1 MTRLCSLVFLVAVI
15 SAGAVAK
22 DLGTW
27 GNVFEPAEQDILV
40 FIQKRLTSME
50 QSGEMD
56 RIKNEAIERVKR
68 NAVRPAPVAGL
79 SPAITYRTFSYDP
92 TFVVNETIT
101 DMKGNIIAR
110 KGDRVNPLDR
120 VPYNQTLF
128 FIDGDNRD
136 EMVWMKQQLTHT
148 GDFKIILVKG
158 NIKDTS
164 DALDERI
171 YFDQAGVLTTK
182 FGFEHT
188 PVRISRDGQV
198 LKIEEIPANQSG
210 NNLKDKK

>member
-1 MTRLCSLVFLVAVI
+1 MSTSLKLMAVAAVLLSA
-15 SAGAVAK
+15 SAGAK

-27 GNVFEPAEQDILV
+27 GNLFEPAEQDMLD
-40 FIQKRLTSME
+40 FIQGRLKTME
-50 QSGEMD
+50 QTGELG
-56 RIKNEAIERVKR
+56 RLQNEAIERVKR
-68 NAVRPAPVAGL
+68 NAVRPPPVAGIT
-79 SPAITYRTFSYDP
+79 PAVKYRTYSYDP

-110 KGDRVNPLDR
+110 KGDRVNPFDK
-120 VPYNQTLF
+120 VPFSQTLY

-136 EMVWMKQQLTHT
+136 ELRWMKQQLAGTT
-148 GDFKIILVKG
+148 NFKVILVKG

-182 FGFEHT
+182 FRIEHT
-188 PVRISRDGQV
+188 PARVSRDDRV
-198 LKIEEIPANQSG
+198 LKIEEIPVMARR
-210 NNLKDKK
+210 K

>member
-1 MTRLCSLVFLVAVI
+1 MKRLPGLAFILAVI
-15 SAGAVAK
+15 AASATAK

-27 GNVFEPAEQDILV
+27 GNVFEPAEQDMLV
-40 FIQKRLTSME
+40 FIGNRLKSME
-50 QSGEMD
+50 ESGEMD

-68 NAVRPAPVAGL
+68 NAVRPPPVAGL
-79 SPAITYRTFSYDP
+79 TPATDYRTFSYDP
-92 TFVVNETIT
+92 TFTVNETIT
-101 DMKGNIIAR
+101 DMRGNIIAR
-110 KGDRVNPLDR
+110 KGDQVNPFDK

-136 EMVWMKQQLTHT
+136 QVAWLKPQLAST

-158 NIKDTS
+158 NIKETS

-188 PVRISRDGQV
+188 PVRVTRDNRV
-198 LKIEEIPANQSG
+198 LKIEEIPVQG
-210 NNLKDKK
+210 GKK

>member
-1 MTRLCSLVFLVAVI
+1 MKHLPVLALTLVML
-15 SAGAVAK
+15 SAGVAAK

-27 GNVFEPAEQDILV
+27 GNVFEPAEQDMLV
-40 FIQKRLTSME
+40 FIQNRLKSME
-50 QSGEMD
+50 ESGEMD
-56 RIKNEAIERVKR
+56 RLKNEAIDRVKR
-68 NAVRPAPVAGL
+68 NAVRPSPVVGL
-79 SPAITYRTFSYDP
+79 TPAITYRTFSYDP
-92 TFVVNETIT
+92 TFTVNETIT

-110 KGDRVNPLDR
+110 KGDQVNPFDK

-136 EMVWMKQQLTHT
+136 QVSWLKPQLASA
-148 GDFKIILVKG
+148 GNFKIILVNG
-158 NIKDTS
+158 NIKETS

-188 PVRISRDGQV
+188 PVRVTRDDRV
-198 LKIEEIPANQSG
+198 LKIEEIPVSG
-210 NNLKDKK
+210 AKK